1 MFEGEFE
8 CFGENKEKYKNFSV
22 AVKKEIIKADKEG
35 NEIVKTK
42 FYKTNLLIVQDLWQ
56 VQILL
61 LI

>member
-8 CFGENKEKYKNFSV
+8 CFGKNKEKYKNFSV